1 MDKRIIEFL
10 RSGCCEGLLTVTV
23 KEYPVDAEG
32 VVSGYGLEVREG
44 LASALPD
51 DTREWSSGGVTV
63 GEVWGALSIDER
75 MAFLD
80 GCDRVLGRNY
90 LEIEGLDF
98 ETLDAVLRAE
108 KQAKA
113 IQRDELRGTRNENI
127 LSLPCYEECVVVIG
141 NGEYFED
148 TMRRIAV
155 YNGLYYEISD
165 RIFAVSEDKS
175 DKR

>member
-23 KEYPVDAEG
+23 KEYPAYRDESRVKRDEKDGCAVE
-32 VVSGYGLEVREG
+32 S
-44 LASALPD
+44 
-51 DTREWSSGGVTV
+51 SSGGVTV
-63 GEVWGALSIDER
+63 GEVWGALSLDER

>member
-23 KEYPVDAEG
+23 KKYPVYRDESRVKRDEKDGCAVE
-32 VVSGYGLEVREG
+32 S
-44 LASALPD
+44 
-51 DTREWSSGGVTV
+51 SSGGVTV
-63 GEVWGALSIDER
+63 GEVWGALSLDER